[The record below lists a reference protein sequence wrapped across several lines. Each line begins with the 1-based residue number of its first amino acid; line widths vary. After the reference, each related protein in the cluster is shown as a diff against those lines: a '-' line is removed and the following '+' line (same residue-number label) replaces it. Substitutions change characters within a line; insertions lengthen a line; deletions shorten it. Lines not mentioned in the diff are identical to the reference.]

1 MPFMSFLRPLP
12 LPRLQTLQC
21 LQRSVCPFQLQSP
34 TFHGPLSTV
43 RNSATAFSNKRGK
56 QVFKGKSTVVSRAS
70 RNRPQKPP
78 RVNLPA
84 CKFPSNPP
92 PTPDPSKIVKLPYHI
107 HRTPSQ
113 QLPVYKLAKRG
124 GNLRQTRLRKVEG
137 DIARLRTDLQ
147 EALSLE
153 DEHIKI
159 NHLTK
164 HIIIKACTLGDITLD
179 PRILIM
185 RAGMET
191 IRRSKVPDRSSIL
204 NNLYEY
210 LPWIL
215 YSSAIVTAC
224 SFDLFFDLSSSAP
237 VPGFSSEALDLE

>member
-1 MPFMSFLRPLP
+1 MASMPLMPFLRPLP
-12 LPRLQTLQC
+12 LPKARSLLHF
-21 LQRSVCPFQLQSP
+21 QRSVYPFGRTSSASAN
-34 TFHGPLSTV
+34 GPLSV
-43 RNSATAFSNKRGK
+43 IRNSATAFSNKRGK

-70 RNRPQKPP
+70 KNKPQKPP
-78 RVNLPA
+78 RVHLPA

-92 PTPDPSKIVKLPYHI
+92 PTPDPATIVKLPYHI

-164 HIIIKACTLGDITLD
+164 HIIIKARLL
-179 PRILIM
+179 
-185 RAGMET
+185 
-191 IRRSKVPDRSSIL
+191 
-204 NNLYEY
+204 
-210 LPWIL
+210 
-215 YSSAIVTAC
+215 
-224 SFDLFFDLSSSAP
+224 
-237 VPGFSSEALDLE
+237 LDLHMMHTF

>member
-1 MPFMSFLRPLP
+1 MASTPFLPFLRPLP
-12 LPRLQTLQC
+12 LPQYQTLHC
-21 LQRSVCPFQLQSP
+21 LQRSVCPFQLRSRS
-34 TFHGPLSTV
+34 FNGPLSTV
-43 RNSATAFSNKRGK
+43 RHSATAFSNKRGK

-70 RNRPQKPP
+70 RFRPQKPP

-84 CKFPSNPP
+84 CKFPSKPP

-153 DEHIKI
+153 DDHIKI

-164 HIIIKACTLGDITLD
+164 HIIIKARTLGGISLALHV
-179 PRILIM
+179 LIV
-185 RAGMET
+185 RTGMET
-191 IRRSKVPDRSSIL
+191 IRRSEIPDRSPIL
-204 NNLYEY
+204 RFDTRML
-210 LPWIL
+210 
-215 YSSAIVTAC
+215 AC
-224 SFDLFFDLSSSAP
+224 QFIFL
-237 VPGFSSEALDLE
+237 GE